1 MSNRVEVNTVQV
13 TIVFSLDLASLSPSA
28 AIAALIARGPVA
40 LGVKSLKSSLALS
53 RPLAGKTRYPAVAVQ
68 YSPHVVAA
76 RGMCWRTHSLLS
88 SDLLTSDHATVCG
101 NGRCEFGESAASCSA
116 DCPVGIQSCPFAT
129 TGNDT
134 SPRVTC
140 AGHGTCMPS
149 SGTCSCFHGYI
160 GSACDR
166 CDSGYTSSLSDGT
179 CTFLP
184 GALSSC
190 SDGVQN
196 GNEASID
203 CGGPCPSCTST
214 RKSPTEV
221 ISIAVV
227 VGGSLIVVVV
237 SAVTAVI
244 VRRQQSKRARVED
257 SKLPAATSTSRKT
270 VDIRTNVPF
279 PSGSKALQASS
290 RGRVT
295 PTSSVRS
302 VSVVPCGQVLDESF
316 TTSRSST
323 PSKLRSAC
331 L

>member
-1 MSNRVEVNTVQV
+1 MHACACERLRMSGCVKTYVQ
-13 TIVFSLDLASLSPSA
+13 
-28 AIAALIARGPVA
+28 
-40 LGVKSLKSSLALS
+40 
-53 RPLAGKTRYPAVAVQ
+53 
-68 YSPHVVAA
+68 
-76 RGMCWRTHSLLS
+76 
-88 SDLLTSDHATVCG
+88 LTSNYAFDCVAVCG
-101 NGRCEFGESAASCSA
+101 NGRCEFGESAALCSA
-116 DCPVGIQSCPFAT
+116 DCPVGIQSCPYATVAT
-129 TGNDT
+129 TGN
-134 SPRVTC
+134 SSSASSRVTC

-149 SGTCSCFHGYI
+149 SGTCSCFRGYV

-166 CDSGYTSSLSDGT
+166 CDSEHVTSADGA

-196 GNEASID
+196 GNEAGID

-214 RKSPTEV
+214 RKSPTKV